1 MSVSE
6 YASMEAE
13 VRGGDPP
20 RLQIDIRLH
29 SAGGGAF
36 GPGPGEIERA
46 VREGFREALRDVQL
60 ERLTL
65 AANARP
71 KARGWLRRA
80 LGFLVCVGI
89 GAVASLAVTS
99 YRPRASAVAGLE
111 DLGRPAATPGSQS
124 SVVRLPQATPGLP
137 ASPQGRPRARR
148 VPRHSACT
156 NNEGRRGRGRAP
168 AASGG
173 PIMSQRE
180 IVGPQQR
187 FERSGA
193 QRLRDIRPITTR
205 LWSAMMSE
213 FSGVMLASGAMLMFV
228 EPALVNFVTPASVLY
243 AGLVL
248 TRRVTL
254 PLRLPR
260 TARMRDW
267 NHPSPKGRR
276 PRMAEG
282 SIHLGRDV
290 DGRELWI
297 AFEDGRQHATV
308 PGTTGAGKTTALLS
322 FLANALTHA
331 SGFVIVDGKADN
343 KLYGEVLALAR
354 RFGREDDVLCLNF
367 MVASGVKD
375 SNRFNPFA
383 VGNADAIGE
392 MLSSL
397 LGEPAPGDANGVFR
411 ERAVAL
417 VGTLTPVLVW
427 MRDHKNVPLNIET
440 IRLSFEFRSIWKV
453 ATKRVF
459 EVRNPMT
466 GETTDIPVPE
476 MPEDLIYPLQAY
488 LGELPSYDMSL
499 DWNRQKTEEP
509 SKQHGFAQ
517 FYFTHTFQLLGVSL
531 GHIFKVRQS
540 DVDMRDVVLNRRIL
554 VVNLPALESSDE
566 RLAALGKI
574 VVASLRG
581 MMAQMLGARLEG
593 DSDVIV
599 ANKPGMGVAPFH
611 VVLDEVGYYATSGM
625 DRMLAQGRGLNLM
638 FWLGFQEVSGIWA
651 RLGEKTQSLLGN
663 GNLTVAMRQQDA
675 NRTRAMDR
683 GYRRQD
689 LCHPGDELRGRR
701 DRANMPKAARPRS
714 ARSPAST
721 GATCRA

>member
-1 MSVSE
+1 
-6 YASMEAE
+6 
-13 VRGGDPP
+13 
-20 RLQIDIRLH
+20 
-29 SAGGGAF
+29 
-36 GPGPGEIERA
+36 
-46 VREGFREALRDVQL
+46 
-60 ERLTL
+60 
-65 AANARP
+65 
-71 KARGWLRRA
+71 
-80 LGFLVCVGI
+80 
-89 GAVASLAVTS
+89 
-99 YRPRASAVAGLE
+99 
-111 DLGRPAATPGSQS
+111 
-124 SVVRLPQATPGLP
+124 
-137 ASPQGRPRARR
+137 
-148 VPRHSACT
+148 
-156 NNEGRRGRGRAP
+156 
-168 AASGG
+168 
-173 PIMSQRE
+173 
-180 IVGPQQR
+180 
-187 FERSGA
+187 
-193 QRLRDIRPITTR
+193 
-205 LWSAMMSE
+205 
-213 FSGVMLASGAMLMFV
+213 
-228 EPALVNFVTPASVLY
+228 
-243 AGLVL
+243 
-248 TRRVTL
+248 
-254 PLRLPR
+254 
-260 TARMRDW
+260 
-267 NHPSPKGRR
+267 
-276 PRMAEG
+276 
-282 SIHLGRDV
+282 
-290 DGRELWI
+290 
-297 AFEDGRQHATV
+297 
-308 PGTTGAGKTTALLS
+308 
-322 FLANALTHA
+322 
-331 SGFVIVDGKADN
+331 
-343 KLYGEVLALAR
+343 
-354 RFGREDDVLCLNF
+354 
-367 MVASGVKD
+367 
-375 SNRFNPFA
+375 
-383 VGNADAIGE
+383 

-440 IRLSFEFRSIWKV
+440 IRLSFELRSIWKV

-675 NRTRAMDR
+675 NRTREWIEK
-683 GYRRQD
+683 YRRQD

-701 DRANMPKAARPRS
+701 DGRIRRKPLGGSPRSRRRRLARSAEPDRGRGDHPLRRPPHPRQALSRRHRPERTDAAQPPRGAGAARRRSAQGLDRTRDRRARATRARSRRGEGREVGDPRRDASGVFRGRGRRAAGERMRRGGDRGRWQSAAGCRGDRRARAPRAAPGDAERRGKPPPESPVDAGAALLGRGRAGGRDTSVARERRDRGGRIAGGGASSRPRS
-714 ARSPAST
+714 CSAGATRSRLAAELRGAAEEEVARSIRTLIDDMASAAREAAAAASAKEAASPRLS
-721 GATCRA
+721 GAIR